1 MVSLCS
7 FVLLMSTNRGL
18 VGVFKRELEMSANIA
33 TLFSNVGISLNEIIT
48 DNLTCSGLSPN
59 L

>member
-1 MVSLCS
+1 MVLPCS
-7 FVLLMSTNRGL
+7 FVLLMSTNRGT
-18 VGVFKRELEMSANIA
+18 VGVFKRELEMSTNIA
-33 TLFSNVGISLNEIIT
+33 TLFLNVGISLNEIVT